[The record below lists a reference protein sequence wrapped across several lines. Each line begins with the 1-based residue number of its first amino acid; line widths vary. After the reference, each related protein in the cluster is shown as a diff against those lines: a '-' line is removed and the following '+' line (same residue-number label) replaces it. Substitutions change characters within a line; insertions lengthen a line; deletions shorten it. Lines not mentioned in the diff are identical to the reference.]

1 MATSCPVCHSL
12 WSIPWGLPASAFFPD
27 SSVER
32 YLQSMSQFI
41 ELFYSVLPHN
51 FTQSQSL
58 GNDLRMDVTQAL
70 LPLRANFP
78 FLPPD
83 SLKSPHTGLSP
94 LLTKQTRSS
103 STQGLRKLLLV
114 WNVLAH
120 SFPLVTWL
128 PKCPPSVKYFD
139 HLCKLINA
147 ILFFH

>member
-1 MATSCPVCHSL
+1 MQLHAMSVTACDQF
-12 WSIPWGLPASAFFPD
+12 PWGLPASAYFLD

-41 ELFYSVLPHN
+41 ELFYSVLPHD
-51 FTQSQSL
+51 FTQSQSP

-70 LPLRANFP
+70 LPLGSNFP

-103 STQGLRKLLLV
+103 STQGLHKLLLV
-114 WNVLAH
+114 WNVLPPRA
-120 SFPLVTWL
+120 LWL
-128 PKCPPSVKYFD
+128 IPSPCISVL
-139 HLCKLINA
+139 HQ
-147 ILFFH
+147 